1 MACQHLSALAFSDFI
16 YCCLFYVALHFTL
29 HLFLC
34 LYDLVWYLFI
44 LPFYYTYYW
53 GADQNHHNLN
63 EIGQV
68 ARILGFYKE
77 ENYIYSFHTTFTAVV
92 VTTKPRSG
100 IYWEDF

>member
-1 MACQHLSALAFSDFI
+1 MACQHLSALAFIDFI
-16 YCCLFYVALHFTL
+16 YGCLFYVALHFTL

-53 GADQNHHNLN
+53 GADHNHHNLN

-77 ENYIYSFHTTFTAVV
+77 ENYIYSFHTTFTAVAI
-92 VTTKPRSG
+92 TTEPRSG